1 MLALIKRTFSYHAHM
16 DKEIFLNLY
25 KTMVRPHMEY
35 SSCIWSPYY
44 KKDIEILESVQRQAT
59 IKLLPSFSNLSYPE
73 RLREL
78 GLPTLL
84 YRRIRYDMV
93 QLFRLLHHHDH
104 INHIE
109 SCEYCWRKSDQRSLS
124 KLGKKHGVDV
134 CYRSTA
140 FSIEQLTNGMVYLRM
155 WLILLQSICSSPV

>member
-1 MLALIKRTFSYHAHM
+1 ML
-16 DKEIFLNLY
+16 
-25 KTMVRPHMEY
+25 RPHMEY

-109 SCEYCWRKSDQRSLS
+109 SCEYCWRKSD
-124 KLGKKHGVDV
+124 
-134 CYRSTA
+134 
-140 FSIEQLTNGMVYLRM
+140 
-155 WLILLQSICSSPV
+155 